1 MMQRLVL
8 PVALAVALFGA
19 IVYIVRLQS
28 ELAAL
33 RQTVAQRA
41 GAPAVRPPTPPVATK
56 PRTLTGEQKQAIIDA
71 LRGETGSVR
80 KVWFHVEQTRA
91 EPAAFARALEEAFR
105 AAGWEV
111 EESGSG
117 GLAFKPGVSVLVA
130 DEEWPSYASTAY
142 DALQKAG
149 IDVKA
154 ARGYRA
160 YYEEQKREKPNW
172 QGPEMKPEETYIVIV
187 GSSPG

>member
-33 RQTVAQRA
+33 RQTVAQRP